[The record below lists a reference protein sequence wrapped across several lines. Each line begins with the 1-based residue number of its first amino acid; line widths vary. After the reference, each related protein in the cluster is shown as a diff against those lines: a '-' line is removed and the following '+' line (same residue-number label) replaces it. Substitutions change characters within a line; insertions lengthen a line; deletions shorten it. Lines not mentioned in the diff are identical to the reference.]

1 MQRHHAFKEDAAP
14 HHEGQPLMKQDVH
27 HPERHLS
34 FQESESFGHY
44 SEKHRLPLVFWKRLV
59 ALVLVVALSVVVAS
73 RLVSK
78 HAQRHDVTAV
88 ISIQDAIEHY
98 LDIGN
103 LTIWFRTW
111 GNRQS
116 GIPVLFV
123 HGGPGNCIADYG
135 NGNAR
140 FFDARTFWV
149 VEVDQRG
156 TGNSQPSVRRHDGC
170 QNMKYYINLTIDEMS
185 HDYEL
190 VRKDLN
196 ISKWL
201 VFGGSWGSTLAL
213 DYVERYPHRAL
224 GAILRGIWLNSR
236 PEFAMFLRNTY
247 INNTQ
252 RLEEF
257 DTWFELAAKDAIARE
272 EPPLDPNDG
281 ERFFRINERMILE
294 CNEEAI
300 WRHFVWENN
309 MMEEDEANLLDPY
322 TIEYDRLPEATSVA
336 FFENQL
342 FLHGTFDRPMKLLD
356 HVDELRNVP
365 TWMCQGL
372 RDAVCPVQYGAQR
385 LANYLIDAGVS
396 TRMQFLDAGHEDT
409 DTVIAKCLEDSVND
423 FVSKRKKTIYN

>member
-1 MQRHHAFKEDAAP
+1 
-14 HHEGQPLMKQDVH
+14 
-27 HPERHLS
+27 
-34 FQESESFGHY
+34 
-44 SEKHRLPLVFWKRLV
+44 
-59 ALVLVVALSVVVAS
+59 
-73 RLVSK
+73 
-78 HAQRHDVTAV
+78 
-88 ISIQDAIEHY
+88 
-98 LDIGN
+98 
-103 LTIWFRTW
+103 
-111 GNRQS
+111 
-116 GIPVLFV
+116 
-123 HGGPGNCIADYG
+123 
-135 NGNAR
+135 
-140 FFDARTFWV
+140 
-149 VEVDQRG
+149 
-156 TGNSQPSVRRHDGC
+156 
-170 QNMKYYINLTIDEMS
+170 
-185 HDYEL
+185 
-190 VRKDLN
+190 
-196 ISKWL
+196 
-201 VFGGSWGSTLAL
+201 
-213 DYVERYPHRAL
+213 
-224 GAILRGIWLNSR
+224 
-236 PEFAMFLRNTY
+236 
-247 INNTQ
+247 
-252 RLEEF
+252 
-257 DTWFELAAKDAIARE
+257 LAAKDAIARE